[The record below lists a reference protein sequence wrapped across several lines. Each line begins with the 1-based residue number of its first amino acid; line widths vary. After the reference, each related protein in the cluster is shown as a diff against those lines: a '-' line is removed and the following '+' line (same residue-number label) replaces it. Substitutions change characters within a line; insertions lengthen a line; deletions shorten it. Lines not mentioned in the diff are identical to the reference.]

1 MCKLYI
7 FLGIGILL
15 AIVLLSRLLSSIQPK
30 VELFKANSNITNQS
44 PMNFGYLTD
53 PNYSRNI
60 LATYYLDDDKKINGQ
75 RVVNHPFMYKY
86 GPPISAFIAAL
97 FSRGRYYEDVS
108 NKTYGYYWWWPER
121 SNDIYKSSG
130 VRL

>member
-15 AIVLLSRLLSSIQPK
+15 ALVLLSGLLSSIQPK
-30 VELFKANSNITNQS
+30 VELFKANSNITNQA
-44 PMNFGYLTD
+44 PMNFGYLTN

-75 RVVNHPFMYKY
+75 RVVYHPFMYTYDK
-86 GPPISAFIAAL
+86 
-97 FSRGRYYEDVS
+97 
-108 NKTYGYYWWWPER
+108 NYGYYWWSPPTT
-121 SNDIYKSSG
+121 NQIYKSTG